1 MNVEL
6 PVCPVRE
13 SGTGCAR
20 AAKKRSGVRG
30 AVWSLTGI
38 IKIRAD
44 DEREGRETQCEKV
57 KLTQTLSITFH
68 LTRADDNV
76 DTADDAEARHKREGG
91 KEWRLAG
98 CMGTEHHKLR
108 WVKGGCVCA
117 CVWRDVYVSVSPM
130 SVRDDELFI

>member
-44 DEREGRETQCEKV
+44 DEGEGREAQCEKV

-76 DTADDAEARHKREGG
+76 DTADDAETRQRAAAARG
-91 KEWRLAG
+91 
-98 CMGTEHHKLR
+98 
-108 WVKGGCVCA
+108 V
-117 CVWRDVYVSVSPM
+117 
-130 SVRDDELFI
+130 